1 MRRTT
6 AVWAWALAGL
16 LATSA
21 WAAERTVTNRHTGL
35 IEAPLTGLRKAAE
48 HGDRAELG
56 RWGARIGVARLARA
70 LADSDRGLALAV
82 LDSLPYLP
90 ARLLLLE
97 PVLARC
103 ESADAAIGE
112 RALRTLGT
120 ILGEAD
126 AGLLEAWEV
135 PRETSERACR
145 VLAAVASRTDRDV
158 TLRLAALQA
167 LADANALCAGRQRG
181 SALLRDPSPE
191 IRRAAVLLSSAADA
205 RAVQDSGKDPDA
217 SVVSAS
223 GAALCR
229 LRLVPA
235 VVSNSTAPAPR
246 PLRDLAALPGTPA
259 EDAAEMLVCLAE
271 SKDPADAKAAQEIR
285 SKTPPT
291 LRAMNKTP

>member
-21 WAAERTVTNRHTGL
+21 WAAEYVVTNRHTGL
-35 IEAPLTGLRKAAE
+35 IEAPLAGLRKAAE

-56 RWGARIGVARLARA
+56 RWAARIGVARLSRA
-70 LADSDRGLALAV
+70 LADSDRGLVLAV
-82 LDSLPYLP
+82 LDSLPFLP
-90 ARLLLLE
+90 ARLLMVE

-103 ESADAAIGE
+103 ESSDSAISE

-126 AGLLEAWEV
+126 ATLLEAWEI
-135 PRETSERACR
+135 PREVSERACR
-145 VLAAVASRTDRDV
+145 VLAANAGRTDRDRAV
-158 TLRLAALQA
+158 RLAALQG
-167 LADANALCAGRQRG
+167 LADANVFCAGRHPM

-191 IRRAAVLLSSAADA
+191 IRRAAVLLSSVADA
-205 RAVQDSGKDPDA
+205 RVVQECGKDPDA
-217 SVVSAS
+217 GVVSAS
-223 GAALCR
+223 GVILCR
-229 LRLVPA
+229 LRLVPVA
-235 VVSNSTAPAPR
+235 PSNSTGPAPR
-246 PLRDLAALPGTPA
+246 PLRDLALQPGTPA

-285 SKTPPT
+285 NKIGVAPRAPSKTP
-291 LRAMNKTP
+291 